1 MLLEAVPFWKCLPL
15 RSVEYDQLGLT
26 PKVPHGNTG
35 LKMFLELNDLFILL
49 QKMYESSFFK
59 SGWNLFISHSFTHL
73 RSQQSQLVWQRSLL
87 QIQKKFRLAQSTQG
101 VDLLSGFKKNNYFH
115 YASAFLHLH
124 LTFELFFPALT
135 KILLCFF
142 WERDHIFIPRDHK
155 EVGETWQKYFYE
167 IIKCICN
174 IFAALK
180 KEHI

>member
-15 RSVEYDQLGLT
+15 HSVEYDQLGLT

-49 QKMYESSFFK
+49 QKMDESSFFK

-101 VDLLSGFKKNNYFH
+101 VDLLSGFKKKIISITLQLFYICIWHLNNWIIFSSSDQNSALFLLGERSYFH
-115 YASAFLHLH
+115 TEGS
-124 LTFELFFPALT
+124 
-135 KILLCFF
+135 
-142 WERDHIFIPRDHK
+142 
-155 EVGETWQKYFYE
+155 
-167 IIKCICN
+167 
-174 IFAALK
+174 
-180 KEHI
+180 